1 MQVWGR
7 RAKKERGSSRTR
19 HAMPDFL
26 NWMNETGI
34 YFFRVSFL
42 FLFFSYLEAVVGVV
56 VLDGQDVV
64 VDGEEVS
71 AGGHPVGQ

>member
-1 MQVWGR
+1 
-7 RAKKERGSSRTR
+7 
-19 HAMPDFL
+19 
-26 NWMNETGI
+26 MNETGI

-42 FLFFSYLEAVVGVV
+42 FLFFLYLEAVVGVV